1 MLADL
6 HVSYVVF
13 MFGWAGLPPLAFVGP
28 SCLMLRVFLF
38 SVSWLVLMWARLASR
53 WARSA
58 RGSEANKVPIE
69 SQLSGEILQRASRPT
84 VPPYKQKP
92 TLM

>member
-53 WARSA
+53 WARPPWA
-58 RGSEANKVPIE
+58 AV
-69 SQLSGEILQRASRPT
+69 GEHCVVLVVSTYRRTTRWDGILWMRPL
-84 VPPYKQKP
+84 VAH
-92 TLM
+92 